1 MAFTAINKPSA
12 HFDCPI
18 WDGSDSTTTIT
29 GMGFKP
35 DKLWIQRYDGSGHP
49 VINNSTGGTAKSW
62 IISGAN
68 AVDTTVM
75 VASYTADGFTLTGN
89 IANTNDASQK
99 HVAACWKAGGTS
111 PSQTYVVKVVSD
123 TGNKYRFDD
132 FGSSAVAIQ
141 LQEGGTYTFD
151 QSDSSNSGHPFRF
164 STTAN
169 GSHGGGSEYT
179 TGVTVSGTPGSS
191 GAKTV
196 IVVAASAPTLYYYCT
211 AHSGMGG
218 TANTNSTAGS
228 SNFAGSTLSLASVN
242 TTSGMSVVQFTGT
255 GGNHTIGH
263 GLGAA
268 PKYIIAKAL
277 GTAADGRALIMGKT
291 VSTAADPE
299 TDCAVFCD
307 EQQFSDDATCWN
319 DTAPTSTVFSL
330 GSNANTNAS
339 GQECIAYCFAEVQ
352 GFSKMGFYEGNGNAT
367 RSTFVYCGFRPKWL
381 LFKNREATEDW
392 AVKVSGLEGY
402 GLGGERTRTLK
413 QANPNNSTNCTVTFT
428 AFGFRVTTTD
438 GKANGENVEYAY
450 LAFAERPMVGSNGI
464 IALGA

>member
-1 MAFTAINKPSA
+1 MAFTAINKPSV

-18 WDGSDSTTTIT
+18 WDGSNSTTTVT

-35 DKLWIQRYDGSGHP
+35 DMLWMQRYDGAGHP
-49 VINNSTGGTAKSW
+49 VINNSTGGTAKSY
-62 IISGAN
+62 ICSGAN

-99 HVAACWKAGGTS
+99 HVAACWKANGGT
-111 PSQTYVVKVVSD
+111 T
-123 TGNKYRFDD
+123 T
-132 FGSSAVAIQ
+132 
-141 LQEGGTYTFD
+141 
-151 QSDSSNSGHPFRF
+151 SNSDGSIT
-164 STTAN
+164 STVQAD
-169 GSHGGGSEYT
+169 
-179 TGVTVSGTPGSS
+179 
-191 GAKTV
+191 
-196 IVVAASAPTLYYYCT
+196 
-211 AHSGMGG
+211 
-218 TANTNSTAGS
+218 
-228 SNFAGSTLSLASVN
+228 
-242 TTSGMSVVQFTGT
+242 TTSGVSIIQWTGT
-255 GGNHTIGH
+255 GANGTIGH

-277 GTAADGRALIMGKT
+277 GTAADGRALNMGKT

-299 TDCAVFCD
+299 TDAAVFCD
-307 EQQFSDDATCWN
+307 EQAFSDDATCWN

-352 GFSKMGFYEGNGNAT
+352 GFSKIGFYEGNGNAT
-367 RSTFVYCGFRPKWL
+367 RSTFVYCGFKPKWL
-381 LFKNREATEDW
+381 LFKNRQATEDW
-392 AVKVSGLEGY
+392 AIKVSGLEGY

-438 GKANGENVEYAY
+438 GKANSENVEYSY

-464 IALGA
+464 ISLAT